1 MGEARWLG
9 GVGQGR
15 ADHPW
20 SAAVERGRS
29 TLPVTG
35 DRRIGRG
42 AFLSGPRSRPS
53 GLRFGYSGTSTGSG
67 ALPSVLCHQFSHQ
80 PSPPLSPPFRP
91 LFSPPYLPFF
101 LCFFRYSTGVHFI
114 SRLNRRLKKVTWR
127 KPQAKAMS
135 STLRSPSRSSRRAAW
150 RRSSLTNALKL

>member
-35 DRRIGRG
+35 DRIVGWGRHFQVPG
-42 AFLSGPRSRPS
+42 LGRRVSGSATQVQAQVQALCHLSSVINSAINP
-53 GLRFGYSGTSTGSG
+53 
-67 ALPSVLCHQFSHQ
+67 ALHSVLHSDLY
-80 PSPPLSPPFRP
+80 SAL
-91 LFSPPYLPFF
+91 PYLPFL
-101 LCFFRYSTGVHFI
+101 LCFLRYSTGVHPI

-127 KPQAKAMS
+127 KPQARAIS
-135 STLRSPSRSSRRAAW
+135 RTLRSPSRSSRRAAC